1 VLDLQDKVTRET
13 ARLAASVY
21 NNGEILEKLTDAA
34 EELQSVERDQAVEE
48 TSATLWRASHHM
60 RRLVFDMMK
69 TLEHVNEIVDSVAA
83 APKDDT
89 TPSRYDFY
97 ICLVVVDCCVLL
109 FHLCQSQATSRE

>member
-34 EELQSVERDQAVEE
+34 EELSSLERDEAVEE

-60 RRLVFDMMK
+60 RRLIFEMMK
-69 TLEHVNEIVDSVAA
+69 TMENVDEIVNSAVNHSAQENSSVT
-83 APKDDT
+83 PT
-89 TPSRYDFY
+89 TSSGTVSRY
-97 ICLVVVDCCVLL
+97 VV
-109 FHLCQSQATSRE
+109 S